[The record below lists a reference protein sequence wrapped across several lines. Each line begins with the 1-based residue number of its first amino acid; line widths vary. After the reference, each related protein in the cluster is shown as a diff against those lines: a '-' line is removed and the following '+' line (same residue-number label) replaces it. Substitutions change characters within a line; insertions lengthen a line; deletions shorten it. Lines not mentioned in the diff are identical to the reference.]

1 VLSGGSADPFE
12 TQGTRAHLLGTG
24 IFATGPAEHTPRFF
38 QGQHHHDLRIF
49 VGFRI
54 RICRRLVQEKTRPR
68 ERCGDSGRVPK
79 DGTSARSGPP
89 YETPGNSQT
98 RQFLALGQLFRS
110 ERLAV
115 DRLGDIKARREAI
128 TLEEPRRLGGIQT
141 SHDGVDGNKG
151 TKGQK
156 DNLTDLPVHITL
168 CCSIVSIWPAVL

>member
-1 VLSGGSADPFE
+1 MKQKEAN
-12 TQGTRAHLLGTG
+12 HL
-24 IFATGPAEHTPRFF
+24 E
-38 QGQHHHDLRIF
+38 DLRIF